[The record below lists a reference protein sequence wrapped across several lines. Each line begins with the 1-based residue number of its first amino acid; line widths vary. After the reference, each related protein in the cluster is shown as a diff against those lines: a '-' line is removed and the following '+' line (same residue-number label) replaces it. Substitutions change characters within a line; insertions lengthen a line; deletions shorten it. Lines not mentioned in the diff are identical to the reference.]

1 MRKVLHFIFGVS
13 ALAGINIGF
22 IMILFFLYHQWGAI
36 GVGLGLTFV
45 PPIIICP
52 IWQWIA
58 TGYWL
63 TFLFVY
69 VLGFGGMA
77 LCKLVEDR

>member
-1 MRKVLHFIFGVS
+1 MRKILQFVFGIS
-13 ALAGINIGF
+13 AFAGLNIGF
-22 IMILFFLYHQWGAI
+22 VMILFFLYHHWGAI
-36 GVGLGLTFV
+36 GVVVGLTFV

-52 IWQWIA
+52 VWQWIA

-69 VLGFGGMA
+69 VFGFVGMA
-77 LCKLVEDR
+77 LYKLVED

>member
-1 MRKVLHFIFGVS
+1 MRKVLQFVFGMS

-36 GVGLGLTFV
+36 GVGVGLTFV

-63 TFLFVY
+63 TFLLVY
-69 VLGFGGMA
+69 GFGFGGMA
-77 LCKLVEDR
+77 LYKLVED